1 MKRDEFLTRVRQA
14 IIFKNRPE
22 RPIADSEWR
31 KSALLR
37 GRNQHCHHRTT
48 GSARWPCG
56 PPKAMQTRKCAD
68 AMESMGLRRVFKG
81 VPYGPRRA
89 TKSDEDASGRPNRIN
104 GLRRV
109 FKGVPYGPR
118 RATKSDEDA
127 SGRPNRI
134 SGLRRVFKGVPY
146 GPRGPPKAMQTRNGR
161 R

>member
-1 MKRDEFLTRVRQA
+1 MGGLPLMA
-14 IIFKNRPE
+14 
-22 RPIADSEWR
+22 
-31 KSALLR
+31 SAV
-37 GRNQHCHHRTT
+37 
-48 GSARWPCG
+48 
-56 PPKAMQTRKCAD
+56 PPKADGD
-68 AMESMGLRRVFKG
+68 AQMCRCNGINGLRRVFKG

-134 SGLRRVFKGVPY
+134 NGLRRVFKGVPY
-146 GPRGPPKAMQTRNGR
+146 GLRATKGNADAQCADAIESMACGASSRECPMARGGPPKAKDASS
-161 R
+161 